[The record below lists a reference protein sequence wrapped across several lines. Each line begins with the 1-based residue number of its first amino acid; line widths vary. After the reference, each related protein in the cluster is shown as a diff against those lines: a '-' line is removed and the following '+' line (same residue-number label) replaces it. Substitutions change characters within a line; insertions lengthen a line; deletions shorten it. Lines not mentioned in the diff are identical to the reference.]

1 MISFFRKIRQKL
13 LSQNMVTRYLAYAIG
28 EIVLVVIGILI
39 ALQINT
45 WNEERKD
52 SQTEQKL
59 LRQLKSEYLINL
71 EQLEEKVQLR
81 IQGIQAAQSILNR
94 IDQRDTS
101 NQENIY
107 VELFSMFID
116 PTFDP
121 IKNDI
126 VGSDNLRLIKNDS
139 LVSLLSNWTSDVF
152 QVQEQ
157 ELAFQRFRDEIFS
170 PAAIRLGLARNSF
183 YYVWKDGYAA
193 LEALN
198 KGEAIVYNSGMS
210 TKAVDME
217 RLFNDVDFE
226 GVVATVIGWHLATN
240 VQSQAL
246 KERMELI
253 LKLIEQELK

>member
-13 LSQNMVTRYLAYAIG
+13 LSQNRVTRYLAYAIG
-28 EIVLVVIGILI
+28 EIILVVFGILI

-45 WNEERKD
+45 WNEERKN

-59 LRQLKSEYLINL
+59 LRQLKSEYLVNI

-81 IQGIQAAQSILNR
+81 LQGIQGAQNILDR
-94 IDQRDTS
+94 IDQRDRS

-107 VELFSMFID
+107 LDLFSLFID

-139 LVSLLSNWTSDVF
+139 LVRFLSNWTSDVF

-157 ELAFQRFRDEIFS
+157 ELAFQRYRDEIIF
-170 PAAIRLGLARNSF
+170 PAAIRLGLARNVV

-193 LEALN
+193 PGPLN
-198 KGEAIVYNSGMS
+198 KGKAINYDPGMS
-210 TKAVDME
+210 TKEIDME
-217 RLFNDVDFE
+217 RLFNDLDFE
-226 GVVATVIGWHLATN
+226 GVVATSITWHLSCN
-240 VQSQAL
+240 SQSQAL

-253 LKLIEQELK
+253 LKLIEEELK